1 MYQKIVSNN
10 NIAEVSRKKVI
21 LAISLLSLVSAL
33 MLSLPFLAE
42 GLWFVALVAL
52 VPLFAAEEIASR
64 RGLRRFWIIYYSTF
78 LIWNL
83 LTTWWVYLATPPGAI
98 AAFTLNALQMSII
111 FSLFRRMKRLSGGFL
126 PYLFFIIAW
135 LAWEHCYFNWQV
147 SWPWLVLGN
156 AFATSLPLIQWYEY
170 TGTLGGSL
178 WVLLVNTLL
187 FRLLLLKA
195 RGERSTISA
204 ISLAL
209 LILLPITLSLS
220 IWYRM
225 EKSPNDG
232 NGESRAQ
239 FAIIQPNIDPYID
252 KFGGMDQSSQ
262 TTKLLE
268 LSARAV
274 EESRGG
280 EPGRGEKSLV
290 VLSPETFLSPDGSR
304 NSFLFE
310 NDPLANPSFRRIY
323 DFAQRTG
330 TDYIVGGVTY
340 SYNSSSSRP
349 YTHNTAAMVYRNGS
363 VEYYHKSKLVIMAE
377 STPFTGILK
386 PLERFAIDLGGSVG
400 SFTTQKERSIFR
412 TESGVKLGTAICYE
426 SVYGDFYREYI
437 LKGANVMSIITND
450 GWWGDTPGHRQ
461 HLHYASLRAIETR
474 RAIARCANTGI
485 SAFIEPSGKIVAA
498 SDWWKP
504 QYLTGSL
511 PLEERLTFFVTNG
524 DVIGRVALFLFW
536 LLLAMGIVRRLT
548 IGKLSQ
554 QGTK

>member
-10 NIAEVSRKKVI
+10 NIVEVSRKKVI
-21 LAISLLSLVSAL
+21 LAISLLSLLSAL

-64 RGLRRFWIIYYSTF
+64 RGLRRFWIIYYSAF

-225 EKSPNDG
+225 EKRPNDG
-232 NGESRAQ
+232 KGESRAQ

-485 SAFIEPSGKIVAA
+485 SAFIETSGKIVAA

>member
-64 RGLRRFWIIYYSTF
+64 RGLRRFWIIYYSAF

-195 RGERSTISA
+195 RGERNTISA

-232 NGESRAQ
+232 KGESRAQ

-485 SAFIEPSGKIVAA
+485 SAFIETSGKIVAA

-511 PLEERLTFFVTNG
+511 PLEERFTFFVTNG

>member
-10 NIAEVSRKKVI
+10 NIVEVSRKKVI

-64 RGLRRFWIIYYSTF
+64 RGLRRFWIIYYSAF

-209 LILLPITLSLS
+209 LILLPIILSLS

-232 NGESRAQ
+232 KGESRAQ

-485 SAFIEPSGKIVAA
+485 SAFIETSGKIVAA

>member
-64 RGLRRFWIIYYSTF
+64 RGLRRFWIIYYSAF

-536 LLLAMGIVRRLT
+536 LLLVMGIVRRLT

>member
-10 NIAEVSRKKVI
+10 NIVEVSRKKVI
-21 LAISLLSLVSAL
+21 LAISLLSLLSAL

-64 RGLRRFWIIYYSTF
+64 RGLRRFWIIYYSAF

-232 NGESRAQ
+232 KGESRAQ

-485 SAFIEPSGKIVAA
+485 SAFIETSGKIVAA

>member
-10 NIAEVSRKKVI
+10 NIVEVSRKKVI
-21 LAISLLSLVSAL
+21 LAISLLSLLSAL

-64 RGLRRFWIIYYSTF
+64 RGLRRFWIIYYSAF

-209 LILLPITLSLS
+209 LILLPIILSLS

-232 NGESRAQ
+232 KGESRAQ

>member
-10 NIAEVSRKKVI
+10 NIVEVSRKKVI
-21 LAISLLSLVSAL
+21 LAISLLSLLSAL

-64 RGLRRFWIIYYSTF
+64 RGLRRFWIIYYSAF

-232 NGESRAQ
+232 KGESRAQ

-437 LKGANVMSIITND
+437 LKGANLMSIITND

>member
-10 NIAEVSRKKVI
+10 NIVEVSRKKVI
-21 LAISLLSLVSAL
+21 LAISLLSLLSAL

-64 RGLRRFWIIYYSTF
+64 RGLRRFWIIYYSAF

-232 NGESRAQ
+232 KGESRAQ